1 MAAASPQEITR
12 LLSAWRAGDEGA
24 LEKLIP
30 LVHQQ
35 LRRQAHRSMQ
45 QERPDHSLQTTA
57 LVNETFLRL
66 VDCQQ
71 VEWQDRTHFFA
82 LSGRLM
88 RRILVDLARSRRYLK
103 RGGEGQRVTMD
114 DTLLGISAGPGTD
127 ILALDEAL
135 QSLEAEDARK
145 VEVVELRFFGG
156 LSVKETAEML
166 KISPRTVM
174 RDWKMAK
181 LWLLRELN

>member
-1 MAAASPQEITR
+1 MASPSPQEITR
-12 LLSAWRAGDEGA
+12 LLSAWRGGDEGA
-24 LEKLIP
+24 LKKLMP

-35 LRRQAHRSMQ
+35 LRRLAHRSMQ

-57 LVNETFLRL
+57 LVNEAFLRL

-71 VEWQDRTHFFA
+71 VEWQDRAHFFA
-82 LSGRLM
+82 LSARLM
-88 RRILVDLARSRRYLK
+88 RRILVDIARSRRYLK
-103 RGGEGQRVTMD
+103 RGGKEQRVTMD
-114 DTLLGISAGPGTD
+114 DTLLGFPAEPGTD

-135 QSLEAEDARK
+135 QSLAAADTRK
-145 VEVVELRFFGG
+145 GEMVELRFFGG

-166 KISPRTVM
+166 KVSPRTVM

-181 LWLLRELN
+181 MWLLRELV

>member
-1 MAAASPQEITR
+1 MASPSPQEITG
-12 LLSAWRAGDEGA
+12 LLSAWRAGDEAA
-24 LEKLIP
+24 LAKLIP

-35 LRRQAHRSMQ
+35 LRRLAHRSMQ

-57 LVNETFLRL
+57 LVNEVYLRL

-71 VEWQDRTHFFA
+71 VEWQDRAHFFA
-82 LSGRLM
+82 LSARLM
-88 RRILVDLARSRRYLK
+88 RRVLVDIARSRRYKK
-103 RGGEGQRVTMD
+103 RGGAGQRVALD
-114 DTLLGISAGPGTD
+114 DHLLGFSARPGTD

-166 KISPRTVM
+166 KVSPRTVM

-181 LWLLRELN
+181 LWLLRELV